1 MGRAALIAFG
11 LIPLVEIAL
20 FVVVGRWV
28 GVWATLGLVVL
39 AFLAGA
45 MILRRRGLA
54 AASGLRRFSGMQ
66 PVAEE
71 SLIAVAAILLI
82 LPGFLTDMVAL
93 ALLVPPVR
101 RALIAAVA
109 ARVRVRSATFRT
121 ESGDQVIDGEYTDLD
136 TPAPDPAERPT
147 IGRSGWTRH

>member
-11 LIPLVEIAL
+11 LIPLIEIAL
-20 FVVVGRWV
+20 FVVVGRWI

-39 AFLAGA
+39 AFLAGS

-54 AASGLRRFSGMQ
+54 AAGGLRRFNGMQ

-71 SLIAVAAILLI
+71 ALIAVAAILLI
-82 LPGFLTDMVAL
+82 LPGFLTDAVAL
-93 ALLVPPVR
+93 ALLVPPLR

-109 ARVRVRSATFRT
+109 ARVSVHSAGFRT
-121 ESGDQVIDGEYTDLD
+121 ESGDQVIDGEFTDLD
-136 TPAPDPAERPT
+136 TPAPDPAERPS